1 MKRKILTT
9 SLLLSAV
16 VMFTGCSSTQAPY
29 TDENFDVLQQDL
41 TSTVCSVSGKTVM
54 TQEDVDSFQELSERL
69 DAYEGEKKEQVKR
82 VSDSLYNISLTW
94 EGTLGIDLGEQN
106 GEQLTNLCNQ
116 LEQAYDG
123 NS

>member
-1 MKRKILTT
+1 MKRKMLTT
-9 SLLLSAV
+9 SLLLAGV
-16 VMFTGCSSTQAPY
+16 VIITGCSSAKESY

-54 TQEDVDSFQELSERL
+54 TQEDVDSFQNLSERL
-69 DAYEGEKKEQVKR
+69 DAYKGEKEAQVKR

-116 LEQAYDG
+116 LEKAYDS